1 MHGSRRVP
9 AVLIVGACC
18 VVLAGILWALFA
30 HELHTDGRSPSR
42 VLPPFE
48 AEGYYR
54 AQTWFIAPA
63 LLGLWGVLSLVAH
76 RLTGG
81 AGRGTLVGL
90 AGWLGVVYGLAL
102 LLAFVGPE
110 WLVYRRDGIEGLR
123 AGDGA
128 SVGGPDLAGGD
139 ARALEGAGRLA
150 VPRHDGGLRGAAGP
164 GGAGRAVPPLR
175 PLERYSPAFVA
186 TASNTSQGTSMGVP

>member
-81 AGRGTLVGL
+81 AGRGTLAGL

-123 AGDGA
+123 AAVRVTAPALAALTWLGATLVLWRVRGA
-128 SVGGPDLAGGD
+128 SPS
-139 ARALEGAGRLA
+139 RATTAAFAALLVQAALGA
-150 VPRHDGGLRGAAGP
+150 PFLR
-164 GGAGRAVPPLR
+164 
-175 PLERYSPAFVA
+175 
-186 TASNTSQGTSMGVP
+186 